1 MSATETL
8 FTNRRRV
15 LRVATATAL
24 VAGAVLISGGYAGHW
39 SWTGLSANS
48 TLWDWL
54 KMLVLPLSL
63 AALPLWLQS
72 HHQMSRTRRI
82 TLTAGAAAFAIFV
95 LLGYVLHWRWT
106 GFAGNTLWDWLE
118 LLLLPVVIATIK
130 FWTTDRAMET
140 RHRLAVAAVAVGFAA
155 FTACA
160 YLLPIA
166 WSGFVGNTLWDWVKL
181 LFIPVLM
188 PLVLVPAA
196 TDWINAGIAD
206 QTDDSDADE
215 PSPASDTG
223 AAALPTSR

>member
-54 KMLVLPLSL
+54 
-63 AALPLWLQS
+63 
-72 HHQMSRTRRI
+72 
-82 TLTAGAAAFAIFV
+82 
-95 LLGYVLHWRWT
+95 
-106 GFAGNTLWDWLE
+106 E

-130 FWTTDRAMET
+130 FWTTDRALET

-166 WSGFVGNTLWDWVKL
+166 WSGFVGNTLWDWGKL

-223 AAALPTSR
+223 AAALLTAR